1 MSTIRILGIDPS
13 LTSTGYSV
21 VDVDLKTFK
30 IDRVISIG
38 TIKTEPDKGK
48 KIRASSDA
56 LARSRHIV
64 RALRSVIEEH
74 DIKLAV
80 SEVPSGGQSAKAVYA
95 FGIVVGILASL
106 PIPVIE
112 VSQREVKMASV
123 GVGYADKEDMVRWAV
138 KLTAEHNVEW
148 PISKRENEWAIPH
161 AGGFVTKGA
170 EHMADSIAAV
180 SAGAKSEQ
188 FRQLAGMMFS
198 LI

>member
-21 VDVDLKTFK
+21 VDVDIKTFK
-30 IDRVISIG
+30 IERVLTVGLI
-38 TIKTEPDKGK
+38 TTEPDKGK
-48 KIRASSDA
+48 KVRASSDA
-56 LARSRHIV
+56 LARSRHIARQL
-64 RALRSVIEEH
+64 RAVIDNH
-74 DIKLAV
+74 DIKIAV

-123 GVGYADKEDMVRWAV
+123 GVPYADKEDIVRWAV
-138 KLTAEHNVEW
+138 ELTADSDIPW
-148 PISKRENEWAIPH
+148 PTTKRENDWGIAYKD
-161 AGGFVTKGA
+161 GFVTKAA
-170 EHMADSIAAV
+170 EHMADSVATVA
-180 SAGAKSEQ
+180 AGAKSEQ
-188 FRQLAGMMFS
+188 FRQLAGMTLA